1 MPYWKFMLNV
11 DFCCRRLLNALITM
25 WFWYWFQMPSFFVV
39 CSPIGLGNCCIS
51 VKHDMFHPGINARQ
65 GGSVFTI
72 SKMSACAC
80 ILNSQLSYTFV
91 SKYCVNLIFRFD
103 NAKKKFEISLCN
115 DLYCK
120 IVCASSFGTSHIS
133 AFISRISL

>member
-1 MPYWKFMLNV
+1 MCFHYCWLLIVLQNIPMPYWKFMLNV

-51 VKHDMFHPGINARQ
+51 VKHDMLHRGINGRQ
-65 GGSVFTI
+65 RGSVFTI
-72 SKMSACAC
+72 SKMSVCTC
-80 ILNSQLSYTFV
+80 ILNSQLSCTFV

-103 NAKKKFEISLCN
+103 NSEKKFEISLCN
-115 DLYCK
+115 DLYC
-120 IVCASSFGTSHIS
+120 
-133 AFISRISL
+133 